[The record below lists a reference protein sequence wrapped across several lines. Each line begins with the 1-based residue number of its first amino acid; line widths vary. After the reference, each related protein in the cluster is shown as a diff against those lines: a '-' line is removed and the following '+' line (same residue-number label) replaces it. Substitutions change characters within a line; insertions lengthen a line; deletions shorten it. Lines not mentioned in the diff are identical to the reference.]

1 MMSKAVKEE
10 AGMYKM
16 SAIIDAI
23 PIHRITETRGAFRV
37 IIGKNK
43 KVENERKIIP
53 TPMTILAAVTV
64 KPLSVVNQPVQK
76 GRKIPHV
83 IKKKKNPNDNQRWLF
98 KSVTLS

>member
-1 MMSKAVKEE
+1 MSRAVKDE
-10 AGMYKM
+10 AGMYKI
-16 SAIIDAI
+16 SATIDAI
-23 PIHRITETRGAFRV
+23 PIHRMTETSGAFLV

-43 KVENERKIIP
+43 KVENDRRIIP
-53 TPMTILAAVTV
+53 TPITILAAVTV
-64 KPLSVVNQPVQK
+64 KPLSVVNQPVQN